1 MNTKLKDALLDI
13 LEMEDVEF
21 QQLEVT
27 EDLRNYSFT
36 SLNAIELIVEIEDI
50 LGVQVDNEDLL
61 VEKLSTIEKIEEIYS
76 KYLRKGGEVYEE

>member
-1 MNTKLKDALLDI
+1 MNTKLKDSLLDI
-13 LEMEDVEF
+13 LEMDDVEF
-21 QQLEVT
+21 QQLEAN

-50 LGVQVDNEDLL
+50 LGVQFDNEDLL

-76 KYLRKGGEVYEE
+76 KYLRKGRNVNEE